1 MEEQYQAVPTFLP
14 AKPKP
19 RTIVE
24 VVAIDDPEPVKCQSH
39 YGFNMPEPLN
49 PERHGHINAI
59 TPAMQRC
66 VDKWDNQ
73 EHQHDLP
80 RWLMKKGSEIEQGEY
95 VNYPM
100 TWTLDNRS
108 SKSWDTVVMAIYA
121 CGNDVAPK
129 TITDNGVGV
138 RHVGDMRVELKGVN
152 WGEVSRKY
160 ASDNRSIL
168 YRFEATVRMGF
179 ADENGLLT
187 VKLVRSGRELG
198 TANFMVQ

>member
-1 MEEQYQAVPTFLP
+1 MEEQYKAVPTFLP

-24 VVAIDDPEPVKCQSH
+24 VVAIENPETVKCQSH
-39 YGFNMPEPLN
+39 YGFSMPEPQS
-49 PERHGHINAI
+49 PERHINTM
-59 TPAMQRC
+59 TPGMQRR

-73 EHQHDLP
+73 EYQHDLP
-80 RWLMKKGSEIEQGEY
+80 RWLMKKGSEVEQGEY
-95 VNYPM
+95 VDYPM
-100 TWTLDNRS
+100 TWTLNNRS
-108 SKSWDTVVMAIYA
+108 SKSWDTVVMAVYA
-121 CGNDVAPK
+121 CGNDVAPE
-129 TITDNGVGV
+129 TITDNGV
-138 RHVGDMRVELKGVN
+138 RHVGDIRVELKGVN
-152 WGEVSRKY
+152 WGEVPRKY

-179 ADENGLLT
+179 EDENGLLT